1 MVYLQGFDTKGRPLV
16 YIIGQ
21 NIMWRLFSDNDLVK
35 RFLVFVL
42 DEAIQ
47 CMSPE
52 QRSAGKIT
60 VLFDLSGMCVWRAA
74 QAYHP
79 STGFG
84 VRNAD
89 PHILPTMFS
98 LLEQQYPERCVVC
111 HVNCRHHC

>member
-1 MVYLQGFDTKGRPLV
+1 MGNATLLTTLRTHHAQADVQSRLDEKMVYLQGFDTKGRPLV

-60 VLFDLSGMCVWRAA
+60 VLFDLSGT
-74 QAYHP
+74 Y
-79 STGFG
+79 
-84 VRNAD
+84 
-89 PHILPTMFS
+89 
-98 LLEQQYPERCVVC
+98 
-111 HVNCRHHC
+111 

>member
-42 DEAIQ
+42 DEAIG

-60 VLFDLSGMCVWRAA
+60 VLFDLSGMLLWVAHHSA
-74 QAYHP
+74 TA
-79 STGFG
+79 
-84 VRNAD
+84 
-89 PHILPTMFS
+89 LS
-98 LLEQQYPERCVVC
+98 LLMCRLWRPQRRPPYPPD
-111 HVNCRHHC
+111 HVFPS